1 MSVAKPLIVGT
12 YFWDVGL
19 IIRMFI
25 QRVKGTS
32 LQSGGSATLSNSV
45 FYKMK

>member
-12 YFWDVGL
+12 YLWDVRL

-25 QRVKGTS
+25 PCVKGTS
-32 LQSGGSATLSNSV
+32 LQSGGSATPSNSV
-45 FYKMK
+45 FYKVK